1 MGAPD
6 RLRSHVMT
14 LSRSV
19 IIALLAATYLPAQVD
34 PATGLA
40 SFTLHERVE
49 IMATNIVRGVLRLR
63 DPSAI
68 DQAVH
73 RGGAYVEFDVT
84 AKDNLKGARMGN
96 FPLVLFVAPTDH
108 PHQYSPHADD
118 LRRLIGREC
127 ILHLQ
132 PVGKRFFLAE
142 SFRGTS
148 LIEETPKSL
157 EAVRQRVAQHA
168 KWAETIPEPAVPYAS
183 EVTALLQ
190 QIAKD
195 PDEESLGFAK
205 LLRLGPLA
213 IPAIV
218 RHLDD
223 ERPLKNREIIL
234 TRSRPDS
241 REPLVRFH
249 PNTIGDALMPVLQQL
264 SGQTFGYS
272 DHLMGDDRRQSAI
285 AGWRIFAQYVLSESL
300 AARAG
305 GR

>member
-1 MGAPD
+1 M
-6 RLRSHVMT
+6 L
-14 LSRSV
+14 LSRPTL
-19 IIALLAATYLPAQVD
+19 IALLAATSATAQVD

-84 AKDNLKGARMGN
+84 VQDTLKGNRLGN

-118 LRRLIGREC
+118 LRRLVGREC
-127 ILHLQ
+127 ILHLH
-132 PVGKRFFLAE
+132 PVGKRYFLAE

-148 LIEETPKSL
+148 LVEESPKSL

-168 KWAETIPEPAVPYAS
+168 KWADTVPEASVAYAN

-190 QIAKD
+190 QIAQN
-195 PDEESLGFAK
+195 PDEEALGFAK

-223 ERPLKNREIIL
+223 SRPLKNREIIL
-234 TRSRPDS
+234 TRTRPDS

-249 PNTIGDALMPVLQQL
+249 PNTIGDALMPVLQQM
-264 SGQTFGYS
+264 SGQNFGYS
-272 DHLMGDDRRQSAI
+272 DHLMGDDRRQTAI
-285 AGWRIFAQYVLSESL
+285 AGWRIYAHYVLSESL
-300 AARAG
+300 AARGTG